1 MPSYD
6 ATDALDDLFG
16 NDEGYSAG
24 AGAAVVTRTEEILD
38 GPAPAT
44 SIDAVLRLA
53 DGLPSLDDV
62 RAVDDHDTSEL
73 TATELQQKEQTETVI
88 STALAAG
95 DAAVWVIAQ
104 GLERA
109 AKGRWWRRTHSSL
122 GGYVE
127 AKIGRSAVYGRQ
139 LRKNAPLA
147 LETAH
152 KTGTVPKPSQVKVT
166 RKTEEQYGRE
176 AAVTLYEAVR
186 DVSAELGTHPTADSL
201 MAVHKS
207 LPRQL
212 PEESEQQREVI
223 VQATRRTLGVG
234 VDAPAFES
242 ESNKSASI
250 EALAFE
256 SESNGDASGET
267 PSGDEEGEPPTGS
280 EPPSGSE
287 AEDDI
292 EDAEI
297 VPEHL
302 VTLKDALKTLNAV
315 NRAVTKD
322 VFTQAA
328 ASPDDAAEYE
338 KVRQAIITKTTA
350 IRNKAL
356 HAPNG

>member
-16 NDEGYSAG
+16 EEEGYSSG
-24 AGAAVVTRTEEILD
+24 GGAAVVTRTEAILD
-38 GPAPAT
+38 GPAPAA

-73 TATELQQKEQTETVI
+73 TETELQQKEQTEAVI

-109 AKGRWWRRTHSSL
+109 AKGRWWRRTHTSL
-122 GGYVE
+122 GSYVE

-166 RKTEEQYGRE
+166 SKTEEQYGRE
-176 AAVTLYEAVR
+176 AAVTLYEVVR
-186 DVSAELGTHPTADSL
+186 DVSSELGAHPTADSL

-212 PEESEQQREVI
+212 PEEPEQQREVI
-223 VQATRRTLGVG
+223 VQTTRRTLGVG
-234 VDAPAFES
+234 TEAPAFEF

-250 EALAFE
+250 EAPSFE

-267 PSGDEEGEPPTGS
+267 PSGAGGETPEGSDT
-280 EPPSGSE
+280 SGG

-322 VFTQAA
+322 VFAQAA

-338 KVRQAIITKTTA
+338 KVRQAIIAKTTA

-356 HAPNG
+356 HAPKG

>member
-6 ATDALDDLFG
+6 ATEALDDLFG
-16 NDEGYSAG
+16 DSESYSSDG
-24 AGAAVVTRTEEILD
+24 GDAVGTRTEAILD
-38 GPAPAT
+38 GPAPAA

-62 RAVDDHDTSEL
+62 QAVDEHDTSEL
-73 TATELQQKEQTETVI
+73 TETELRQKEQTETVI

-109 AKGRWWRRTHSSL
+109 AKGRWWRRTHTSL
-122 GGYVE
+122 GSYVE
-127 AKIGRSAVYGRQ
+127 AKIGRSAVYARQ
-139 LRKNAPLA
+139 LRRNAPLA

-152 KTGTVPKPSQVKVT
+152 RTGTVPKPSQVKVT
-166 RKTEEQYGRE
+166 SKTEEQYGRD
-176 AAVTLYEAVR
+176 AAVTLYEVVR
-186 DVSAELGTHPTADSL
+186 DVSSELGTHPTADSL

-212 PEESEQQREVI
+212 PEGPEQQREVI
-223 VQATRRTLGVG
+223 VEATRRTLGVG
-234 VDAPAFES
+234 TPPFES
-242 ESNKSASI
+242 DSNESASI
-250 EALAFE
+250 EAPPFE
-256 SESNGDASGET
+256 SDSNSDASAET
-267 PSGDEEGEPPTGS
+267 SSSDEEPTEASKSFG
-280 EPPSGSE
+280 E

-302 VTLKDALKTLNAV
+302 ATLKDALRTLNAV
-315 NRAVTKD
+315 NRAVTKG
-322 VFTQAA
+322 VFAQAA
-328 ASPDDAAEYE
+328 ANPDDASEYAE
-338 KVRQAIITKTTA
+338 VRQAIIAKTTA

-356 HAPNG
+356 HAPKV

>member
-16 NDEGYSAG
+16 EEEGYSSG
-24 AGAAVVTRTEEILD
+24 GGAAVVTRTEAILD
-38 GPAPAT
+38 GPTPAS

-73 TATELQQKEQTETVI
+73 TKTELEQKEQTEAVI

-109 AKGRWWRRTHSSL
+109 AKGRWWRRTHTSL
-122 GGYVE
+122 GSYVE

-166 RKTEEQYGRE
+166 SKTEEQYGRE
-176 AAVTLYEAVR
+176 AAVTLYEVVR
-186 DVSAELGTHPTADSL
+186 DVSFELGAHPTADSL

-212 PEESEQQREVI
+212 PEEPEQQREVI
-223 VQATRRTLGVG
+223 VQTTRRTLGLG
-234 VDAPAFES
+234 TETPAFES
-242 ESNKSASI
+242 ESNDG
-250 EALAFE
+250 AL
-256 SESNGDASGET
+256 GEI
-267 PSGDEEGEPPTGS
+267 PHGDEEEPAEAS
-280 EPPSGSE
+280 ETSGD

-322 VFTQAA
+322 VFAEAA
-328 ASPDDAAEYE
+328 ASPDDAVEYE
-338 KVRQAIITKTTA
+338 KVRQAIIAKTTA

-356 HAPNG
+356 HAPKV

>member
-16 NDEGYSAG
+16 NEEGYSSG
-24 AGAAVVTRTEEILD
+24 AGAAVVTRTEAILD
-38 GPAPAT
+38 GPTPAT

-62 RAVDDHDTSEL
+62 REVDDHDTSEL

-109 AKGRWWRRTHSSL
+109 AKGRWWRCTHSTL

-166 RKTEEQYGRE
+166 SKTEEQYGRE

-186 DVSAELGTHPTADSL
+186 DVSYELGAHPTADSL

-212 PEESEQQREVI
+212 PDEPDQQREVI

-234 VDAPAFES
+234 TEAPAFES

-250 EALAFE
+250 EAPAFE
-256 SESNGDASGET
+256 SESNVDASGPGES
-267 PSGDEEGEPPTGS
+267 PSGGEGEPAEVS
-280 EPPSGSE
+280 ETSSD

-322 VFTQAA
+322 VFAQAA

-338 KVRQAIITKTTA
+338 RVRQAIITKTTA

-356 HAPNG
+356 HAPKG